1 VIAVAEANE
10 EETSTP
16 THTPTASTIGGVS
29 VAMES
34 SEDDA
39 DRVTIRGITVGS
51 GAATNGTANGNSGT
65 EDKTPIPESRPTN
78 GNARWPLP
86 AAVASRDKEVMITV
100 TPATPAPPVVT

>member
-65 EDKTPIPESRPTN
+65 EDKTPIPGTLVGRCRP
-78 GNARWPLP
+78 RWPQGTKRL
-86 AAVASRDKEVMITV
+86 
-100 TPATPAPPVVT
+100 